1 MVKKRYNIRIL
12 KQNLHGEE
20 HHQPEQNYFRLHI
33 EPPRENHQ
41 QEFLAEKAPE
51 DLNFVEQKVPEL
63 PVETQSEP
71 QPAEKTPVSALKSLT
86 RQLLASLIF
95 LGIGFLVLN
104 WSSYSQIFKLRFERL
119 VGVNQENILEDLVE
133 DKTPQ
138 ETYLVASADPEV
150 QKRQIPPL
158 DLEITPLDNRL
169 IVPRINQNIPI
180 VRVSSESLI
189 KRDFGALEAEMQ
201 KALQEGVVHYP
212 GTSLPGQRGNTV
224 ITGHSSYFP
233 WDPGRFKDVFAL
245 LHDVVVGDKIVV
257 YYKQTKYTY
266 EVFDKVVVLPQDIDV
281 LKQTPEDQITLITC
295 TPVGTNLKRL
305 IVKAKPIAINDKPL

>member
-1 MVKKRYNIRIL
+1 MLEQDPHK
-12 KQNLHGEE
+12 
-20 HHQPEQNYFRLHI
+20 PEPNYFRLHV
-33 EPPRENHQ
+33 ESPKP
-41 QEFLAEKAPE
+41 EFLAEKPIEDIPFIEQQSAPE
-51 DLNFVEQKVPEL
+51 PTPEPSPEPPKPPSTL
-63 PVETQSEP
+63 QSL
-71 QPAEKTPVSALKSLT
+71 A

-95 LGIGFLVLN
+95 LAVGFLILN
-104 WSSYSQIFKLRFERL
+104 WSSYSQIFKLRFERIFDI
-119 VGVNQENILEDLVE
+119 NQENSLTELVE
-133 DKTPQ
+133 EKEPQ

-158 DLEITPLDNRL
+158 DLEITPLENRL
-169 IVPRINQNIPI
+169 VVPRINQNIPI

-189 KRDFGALEAEMQ
+189 KRDFGALEGEMQ
-201 KALQEGVVHYP
+201 KALQDGVVHYP

-266 EVFDKVVVLPQDIDV
+266 EISDIEVVLPEEIDV
-281 LKQTPEDQITLITC
+281 LKQTPSDQLTLITC

-305 IVKAKPIAINDKPL
+305 IVKAKPIAINDQPIPTLLQR

>member
-1 MVKKRYNIRIL
+1 MLDQDPHK
-12 KQNLHGEE
+12 
-20 HHQPEQNYFRLHI
+20 PEPNYFRLHV
-33 EPPRENHQ
+33 ESSKS
-41 QEFLAEKAPE
+41 EFLAEKPIEDIPFIEQQSTPE
-51 DLNFVEQKVPEL
+51 PPKRP
-63 PVETQSEP
+63 
-71 QPAEKTPVSALKSLT
+71 SALQSFA

-95 LGIGFLVLN
+95 LAVGFLILN
-104 WSSYSQIFKLRFERL
+104 WSSYSQIFKLRFERIFDI
-119 VGVNQENILEDLVE
+119 NQENPLTELVE
-133 DKTPQ
+133 EKEPQ

-158 DLEITPLDNRL
+158 DLEITPLENRL
-169 IVPRINQNIPI
+169 VVPRINQNIPI

-189 KRDFGALEAEMQ
+189 KRDFGALEGEMQ
-201 KALQEGVVHYP
+201 KALQDGVVHYP

-266 EVFDKVVVLPQDIDV
+266 EISDIEVVLPEEIDV
-281 LKQTPEDQITLITC
+281 LKQTPSDQLTLITC

-305 IVKAKPIAINDKPL
+305 IVKAKPIAINDQPIPTLLQR